1 VGKEFKKRER
11 WGAAPMKAQIAFS
24 PSFSYFFYPS
34 KEEMTPLNF
43 PLQRLTS
50 VKDGV
55 EALGVPHTE
64 VGEIL
69 VNGISVDF
77 NYLLKDR
84 DKACIL
90 PFSPPVDVTKATL
103 LRPVPLERPSFVV
116 DINVARLGSL
126 LRLMGLDTVY
136 NHAWRDKDI
145 AAISKDEGRIVIT
158 RDRSLLKRKIITYG
172 RLIREERPWA
182 QLFEVI
188 KFYNL
193 KSWLF
198 PFSRCS
204 FCNETLRPVQKED
217 VLDRLEPLT
226 RLFYNEFTECPKC
239 GKVYWSGSHKQRI
252 KERIL
257 VMLEKS
263 QQLKAEDDYT
273 SDNMF

>member
-1 VGKEFKKRER
+1 
-11 WGAAPMKAQIAFS
+11 MKAQIAFS

-103 LRPVPLERPSFVV
+103 LRPVPL
-116 DINVARLGSL
+116 
-126 LRLMGLDTVY
+126 
-136 NHAWRDKDI
+136 
-145 AAISKDEGRIVIT
+145 
-158 RDRSLLKRKIITYG
+158 
-172 RLIREERPWA
+172 
-182 QLFEVI
+182 
-188 KFYNL
+188 
-193 KSWLF
+193 
-198 PFSRCS
+198 
-204 FCNETLRPVQKED
+204 
-217 VLDRLEPLT
+217 
-226 RLFYNEFTECPKC
+226 
-239 GKVYWSGSHKQRI
+239 
-252 KERIL
+252 
-257 VMLEKS
+257 
-263 QQLKAEDDYT
+263 
-273 SDNMF
+273 